1 MGIRRFF
8 FCSLLVVAGADI
20 CAAADQEALQKI
32 KALYAAAA
40 YEDVLAVIT
49 TLPSEARVQPID
61 QYRAFC
67 LIALGQT
74 KQAQEAIEALIAAD
88 PSYAPDPADISPRVV
103 DVFNAT
109 RQRVLPAVTKRL
121 YLEAKVALDR
131 KDRDAAIARF
141 QELLRVIDGASELSD
156 FADLRVLASGFLDL
170 SRALPAAAAAAPE
183 RAAAPAASPSS
194 TTTAPASGTMAAPS
208 AGTTTAPSAGTAT
221 PPSAGTTTAPSA
233 GTATPPSSGTPTAPP
248 AGTASAPA
256 SGMST
261 AAAPMTSTPPKAL
274 KQDLPPWTPYDG
286 ASRRGE
292 FSGAIRVRVG
302 PDGRVQSA
310 EMLRRVHPA
319 YDSVLLERAKTWLY
333 QPARMNNAPIAAD
346 VVVEVRL
353 QPQE

>member
-221 PPSAGTTTAPSA
+221 PPS
-233 GTATPPSSGTPTAPP
+233 SGTPTAPP